1 MPKTYESIA
10 TTTASGSASSVTFS
24 SFSGYTD
31 LVLVVDGSISTAG
44 TAVALRFNSDT
55 GSNYS
60 NTVLYGDG
68 SSALSARASN
78 SDKGLVGYIGTGQG
92 NTIVHI
98 MNYANSTTY
107 KTALGRFN
115 ASANFV
121 GARVALWRSTSA
133 ITSINV
139 LTDSGNNWAAGTVFT
154 IYGIQA
160 FQPMPRGQFSKYAH
174 CTIDDCTKEHR
185 AKGMCQ
191 MHYRRNR
198 LYNDPTVIMNVGIK
212 QDKGG
217 YVQVRTVAGNG
228 KAGRYTYQHRL
239 VMQEMIG
246 RPLVKGETVHH
257 KNGIRNDNRP
267 ENLEL
272 WSEAQPYGQR
282 VEDKVAHAIEILER
296 YAPERLT

>member
-160 FQPMPRGQFSKYAH
+160 F
-174 CTIDDCTKEHR
+174 
-185 AKGMCQ
+185 
-191 MHYRRNR
+191 
-198 LYNDPTVIMNVGIK
+198 
-212 QDKGG
+212 
-217 YVQVRTVAGNG
+217 
-228 KAGRYTYQHRL
+228 
-239 VMQEMIG
+239 
-246 RPLVKGETVHH
+246 
-257 KNGIRNDNRP
+257 
-267 ENLEL
+267 
-272 WSEAQPYGQR
+272 
-282 VEDKVAHAIEILER
+282 
-296 YAPERLT
+296 